1 MTPEPRL
8 HHQETPPWTYPR
20 TPKRTTTNNPATDI
34 NWATVLTVTIVFALV
49 ATLVI
54 LHLTGIV
61 GPAD

>member
-1 MTPEPRL
+1 MELPTHPE
-8 HHQETPPWTYPR
+8 HEDDQES
-20 TPKRTTTNNPATDI
+20 ATHI

-61 GPAD
+61 GPAAD

>member
-1 MTPEPRL
+1 MELPTHPEREDD
-8 HHQETPPWTYPR
+8 QE
-20 TPKRTTTNNPATDI
+20 PATDI
-34 NWATVLTVTIVFALV
+34 NWATVLAVTIVSALV

>member
-1 MTPEPRL
+1 MDLPSHPQRDDD
-8 HHQETPPWTYPR
+8 QQS
-20 TPKRTTTNNPATDI
+20 ATDI
-34 NWATVLTVTIVFALV
+34 NWATVLTVTIVTALI